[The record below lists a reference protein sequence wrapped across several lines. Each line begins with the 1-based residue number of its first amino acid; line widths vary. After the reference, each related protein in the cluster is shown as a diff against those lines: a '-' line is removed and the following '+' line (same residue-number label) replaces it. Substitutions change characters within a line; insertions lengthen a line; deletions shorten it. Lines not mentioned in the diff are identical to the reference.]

1 MVVTIIV
8 FVLIFGVVVIAH
20 ELGHFLIAKLNGIK
34 VLQFS
39 IGMGPD
45 IIKFTKGETKY
56 VLKLLPIGGACMFEG
71 EDGIYSTAP
80 EGEEKEGQ
88 KPEGAFH
95 EANVWS
101 RIATVF
107 AGPFFNFILAFVLS
121 LFLIG
126 FAGYDEPFLTRVS
139 PGMPLAEQGF
149 QDGDRVT
156 EINGRHIVVN
166 RELKNYI
173 QFHPLSDQPIELTV
187 ERDGQEITKS
197 VTPRLVKD
205 EEGNDVYRLGFSYN
219 IDRTK
224 AGVWENIKYSAY
236 EVKFWIFTTIESLG
250 QMFSGKVSA
259 KEVSGPV
266 GIVQVVGDVVSDSMP
281 GGIGLVMCNILI
293 MGILLTANLGVMNLL
308 PIPAL
313 DGGRVFFLLVD
324 QLTLLLAAVGGVG
337 SVISQIGD
345 LAASAVK
352 RNYDIK
358 DYGNLI
364 PGHGGIMDRFDSVI
378 FTAPITYFLII
389 LCI

>member
-1 MVVTIIV
+1 MSALNILIAIIL
-8 FVLIFGVVVIAH
+8 FSVIILFH
-20 ELGHFLIAKLNGIK
+20 ELGHFLLAKANK
-34 VLQFS
+34 VGVIEFS
-39 IGMGPD
+39 LGMGPR
-45 IIKFTKGETKY
+45 IISYARTEEGHRVKFFGSSRYFEEHKEFEDHTLYSWKILPFGGSCMMLGEMENIEDDRAFGKKG
-56 VLKLLPIGGACMFEG
+56 
-71 EDGIYSTAP
+71 
-80 EGEEKEGQ
+80 
-88 KPEGAFH
+88 
-95 EANVWS
+95 VWARMS
-101 RIATVF
+101 VIF

-156 EINGRHIVVN
+156 EINGRNIVVN

-313 DGGRVFFLLVD
+313 DGGRLL
-324 QLTLLLAAVGGVG
+324 
-337 SVISQIGD
+337 
-345 LAASAVK
+345 
-352 RNYDIK
+352 
-358 DYGNLI
+358 
-364 PGHGGIMDRFDSVI
+364 
-378 FTAPITYFLII
+378 FLII
-389 LCI
+389 EAIRRKPLPEKFENYVNVGGFVILMGLMVVILANDIIKLIPH